1 MFSLTIIFTFSGK
14 SKIATII
21 NKIKIFLIRVK
32 EAFVASFLSEC
43 FFHKM
48 LEINTIKN
56 CCH

>member
-1 MFSLTIIFTFSGK
+1 MNLK
-14 SKIATII
+14 VK
-21 NKIKIFLIRVK
+21 KIFLIRVK